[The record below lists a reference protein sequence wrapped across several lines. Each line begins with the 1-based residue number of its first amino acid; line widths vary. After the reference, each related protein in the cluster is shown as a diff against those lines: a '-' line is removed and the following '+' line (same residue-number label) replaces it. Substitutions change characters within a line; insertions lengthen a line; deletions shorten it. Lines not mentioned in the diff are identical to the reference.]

1 MALPRAVCE
10 QLLRADGGAIAVDSD
25 DDAYR
30 FCRRLA
36 FGHYENFPVASLVL
50 GQWRDDV
57 AAIYAFARLCDDV
70 ADELPTSG
78 ERKLELLEMIEHWID
93 QPPPHHPI
101 ARAVAKTIRH
111 HHLPVEP
118 LHRLLAAFRY
128 DAVHRPF
135 PDDEALR
142 AYCQQSAAPIG
153 ELLLRLV
160 GEWNELTAPCSD
172 AFCAGLQ
179 VLNFWQDVWFDF
191 NRGRWTFP
199 LQWLPRPVEYPA
211 ESVLDDNACLDA
223 IVVHFDR
230 LVGELLPSGTALHS
244 QLRSRRLRVQVK
256 ATWESAR
263 IVWNACRAR
272 ALHVRYR
279 PRLHWWNIPR
289 IVIATLLG

>member
-1 MALPRAVCE
+1 MALPIAVRE
-10 QLLRADGGAIAVDSD
+10 QLLDPSGGAIAVDTD
-25 DDAYR
+25 DDAYC

-36 FGHYENFPVASLVL
+36 FSHYENFPVASLVL

-70 ADELPTSG
+70 VDELPVSAD
-78 ERKLELLEMIEHWID
+78 RKLALLEMIEHWIG
-93 QPPPHHPI
+93 QPPLHHPI
-101 ARAVAKTIRH
+101 ARAVARTIQR
-111 HHLPVEP
+111 HHLPAEP
-118 LHRLLAAFRY
+118 FHRLLAAFRY
-128 DAVHRPF
+128 DAAHKPF
-135 PDDEALR
+135 SDDAALR

-153 ELLLRLV
+153 ELLLRLL
-160 GEWNELTAPCSD
+160 GEWNERTAPYSD
-172 AFCAGLQ
+172 AFCSGLQ
-179 VLNFWQDVWFDF
+179 VLNFWQDVWLDF

-199 LQWLPRPVEYPA
+199 LQWLPRSVEYPGEA
-211 ESVLDDNACLDA
+211 VLDDNACLNA

-230 LVGELLPSGTALHS
+230 LVGELLPSGTALYP

-263 IVWNACRAR
+263 IIWNACRRR
-272 ALHVRYR
+272 ALHVHYR